1 MKAIILASRKANR
14 LLPLTKNIPQCL
26 LKIKEKTILEIQI
39 ENLKKAGI
47 GEIYVITGYL
57 SEKIEDFSENLKIKT
72 LFNPFFKVSGMAAA
86 LWSVKEELK
95 EGFVFL
101 YSDLI
106 FETRIVEGLL
116 GRKENI
122 CLSIKKYEWREEAEK
137 VVEKQGIIKNISK
150 VGMDE
155 ENAEFIGIAKF
166 SKIGAAKLIEE
177 LKHILKTDLNASLIN
192 TIDNLIKKGET
203 VEAYDIK
210 DAKFIDID
218 FPEDF
223 ERAKKL
229 FT

>member
-1 MKAIILASRKANR
+1 MIIAEFKIQSIEELISTFLDKYKNSSYSALDIFLEIILDSIAERRSFDLEDSSWPIELVQLFA
-14 LLPLTKNIPQCL
+14 
-26 LKIKEKTILEIQI
+26 KTCIARQ
-39 ENLKKAGI
+39 KR
-47 GEIYVITGYL
+47 
-57 SEKIEDFSENLKIKT
+57 D
-72 LFNPFFKVSGMAAA
+72 M
-86 LWSVKEELK
+86 
-95 EGFVFL
+95 
-101 YSDLI
+101 
-106 FETRIVEGLL
+106 
-116 GRKENI
+116 
-122 CLSIKKYEWREEAEK
+122 
-137 VVEKQGIIKNISK
+137 QGIIKNISK

-192 TIDNLIKKGET
+192 TIDNLIKIGET